1 MAACAGDSG
10 GSFFGHLKRSNFGTR
25 VSMSVMVLWYSPRLG
40 APVLSRGFFLF
51 HALDRGIVSTPIAG
65 HDLGRLFAQ
74 SIELHDPLALAQVPA
89 SEALHTVARSA
100 ARPHDLEPAAL
111 NFHVVSTKPSLR
123 SMRSRRA
130 SMRSRRVLMPAI

>member
-25 VSMSVMVLWYSPRLG
+25 VSTSVMVCVLPKTWSPGVEPGL
-40 APVLSRGFFLF
+40 FLF